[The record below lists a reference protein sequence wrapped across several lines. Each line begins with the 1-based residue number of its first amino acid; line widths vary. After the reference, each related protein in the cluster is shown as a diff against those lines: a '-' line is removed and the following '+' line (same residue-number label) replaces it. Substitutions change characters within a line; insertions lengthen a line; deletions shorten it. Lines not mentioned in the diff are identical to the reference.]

1 MLVRKI
7 VAIDPCINALFIII
21 LRNLVKLADVINEL
35 VEERGLA
42 KEALGEVVC
51 EGMLAA
57 YQRKYPE
64 LVLKVEEDSAT
75 GDLVVFVQ
83 KTVVSSV
90 DDEYVQISLK
100 KARNID
106 KTLDL
111 DNQIWVPFDGK
122 IGRVEVL
129 RARQVI
135 ANRIKQ
141 IEAKVVYDAFKNK
154 QGHIVVGTVH
164 KSERNGL
171 SIKFGDV
178 YAFLPFS
185 LSIPNEK
192 FTVGYTIRALLKEV
206 LAEPQGDYQLILDRV
221 SSDFL
226 HALFELEIPEV
237 FEKLVEIKKIV
248 RSPGYK
254 SKVAVF
260 SHDKNIDP
268 VGTCVGVGGS
278 RIKPILKELGGET
291 IDVFL
296 WSDALPSLVKN
307 SLKPAII
314 DRVELSPDNQIARVW
329 LNEDQRSF
337 AIGKGGQNISLASQ
351 ISGVNIQLVREDGLK
366 KDIEKNNEVL
376 TNEE

>member
-1 MLVRKI
+1 
-7 VAIDPCINALFIII
+7 
-21 LRNLVKLADVINEL
+21 VKLADVIDEL

-64 LVLKVEEDSAT
+64 LTLKVEEDSA
-75 GDLVVFVQ
+75 GDLVVLVE
-83 KTVVSSV
+83 KTVVTTV
-90 DDEYVQISLK
+90 DDEYAQISLK

-106 KTLDL
+106 KSLDL
-111 DNQIWVPFDGK
+111 DDQVWVPFEGK

-135 ANRIKQ
+135 ASRIKQ
-141 IEAKVVYDAFKNK
+141 IEARVVYDAFKNK
-154 QGHIVVGTVH
+154 QGQIVIGTVH

-178 YAFLPFS
+178 YAFLPYS
-185 LSIPNEK
+185 LSIPGEK
-192 FTVGYTIRALLKEV
+192 FTIGYTIRALLKEV

-221 SSDFL
+221 SPEFL
-226 HALFELEIPEV
+226 QALFELEIPEV

-254 SKVAVF
+254 SKVAVY
-260 SHDKNIDP
+260 SHDRNIDP

-291 IDVFL
+291 IDVFM
-296 WSDALPSLVKN
+296 WSDSLAALVKN
-307 SLKPAII
+307 SLKPAVI

-351 ISGVNIQLVREDGLK
+351 ITGVNIQLVREEGPK
-366 KDIEKNNEVL
+366 KDTEGSDEVL
-376 TNEE
+376 TEEE